1 MYLHRGVLG
10 EQYPK
15 ILYDPVPIIWL
26 KPSKKSFDLYVAYTV
41 CSTTV
46 KKSDLKDIG
55 KYVCPLYKTSARRGT
70 LSTTGHSTNYVLAFR
85 LPTNKPVKHWILRGV
100 ALLCQ
105 LDD

>member
-1 MYLHRGVLG
+1 M
-10 EQYPK
+10 
-15 ILYDPVPIIWL
+15 I
-26 KPSKKSFDLYVAYTV
+26 
-41 CSTTV
+41 V
-46 KKSDLKDIG
+46 KKSDLKDTG

-70 LSTTGHSTNYVLAFR
+70 LSTTGHSTNYVLAFI